1 MLPRSDTMDVQ
12 ILAIACMRPGVA
24 HTEWKVVMPTI
35 GLLHGMSSVAT
46 GDYYRRIND
55 GVNVRLGG
63 HERPQLLLWSVNFGD
78 IERFVHDGAWNEAG
92 AYLAERAQRLQ
103 AAGADFLMCGSNT
116 MHQVAP
122 AIEAATTV
130 PFVHIVD
137 VLADAAELIGARTL
151 GLLGTRATMESDAY
165 RERLAERGLR
175 LLVPDEQERALIDQ
189 ITFEELTQN
198 VFTDS
203 SRNVFMAATF
213 ALVARGADVVVLGC
227 TEFGLLMHEDDVPG
241 IPLLDTTALHVQR
254 AIELAI
260 GARPLPVR

>member
-1 MLPRSDTMDVQ
+1 
-12 ILAIACMRPGVA
+12 
-24 HTEWKVVMPTI
+24 MPTI

-55 GVNVRLGG
+55 GVNARLGG

-78 IERFVHDGAWNEAG
+78 IERFVHDEAWDEAG

-137 VLADAAELIGARTL
+137 VLADAAQHLGARTL
-151 GLLGTRATMESDAY
+151 GLLGTRATMESQAY
-165 RERLAERGLR
+165 REKLAQRELS
-175 LLVPDEQERALIDQ
+175 LLVPDQDERALIDR

-198 VFTDS
+198 VFTDN
-203 SRNVFMAATF
+203 SRQVFIAAAG

-227 TEFGLLMHEDDVPG
+227 TEFGLLMHQDDMPG
-241 IPLLDTTALHVQR
+241 VPLLDTSVLHVER
-254 AIELAI
+254 AVELAI

>member
-1 MLPRSDTMDVQ
+1 
-12 ILAIACMRPGVA
+12 MR
-24 HTEWKVVMPTI
+24 TI

-55 GVNVRLGG
+55 GVNARLGG

-78 IERFVHDGAWNEAG
+78 IERFVQGEDWAAAG
-92 AYLAERAQRLQ
+92 TYLADRAARLE

-116 MHQVAP
+116 MHRVAA

-130 PFVHIVD
+130 PLVHIVD
-137 VLADAAELIGARTL
+137 VLADAAEQSGARTL

-165 RERLAERGLR
+165 RDRLASRGLD
-175 LLVPDEQERALIDQ
+175 LIVPDEQERAVIDR
-189 ITFEELTQN
+189 ITFDELTRH

-203 SRNVFMAATF
+203 ARQYFVEATR
-213 ALVARGADVVVLGC
+213 ALAARGADVVVLGC

-241 IPLLDTTALHVQR
+241 IPLLDTTVLHVER
-254 AIELAI
+254 AVDLAV
-260 GARPLPVR
+260 GARPLPGR

>member
-1 MLPRSDTMDVQ
+1 M
-12 ILAIACMRPGVA
+12 A
-24 HTEWKVVMPTI
+24 TI

-55 GVNVRLGG
+55 GVNERLGG

-78 IERFVHDGAWNEAG
+78 IERFVHDEAWDEAG
-92 AYLAERAQRLQ
+92 AYLADRAQRLQ

-137 VLADAAELIGARTL
+137 VLADAAEHLGARTL

-165 RERLAERGLR
+165 HDRLAERGLG
-175 LLVPDEQERALIDQ
+175 LLVPEEQERVLIDR
-189 ITFEELTQN
+189 ITFGELTQN
-198 VFTDS
+198 IFTDS
-203 SRNVFMAATF
+203 SRQVFIAAAR
-213 ALVARGADVVVLGC
+213 ALVARGADAVVLGC
-227 TEFGLLMHEDDVPG
+227 TEFGLLMSEDDVPG
-241 IPLLDTTALHVQR
+241 APVLDTTALHVER

-260 GARPLPVR
+260 GARPIPIR

>member
-1 MLPRSDTMDVQ
+1 M
-12 ILAIACMRPGVA
+12 A
-24 HTEWKVVMPTI
+24 TI

-55 GVNVRLGG
+55 GVNGRLGG

-78 IERFVHDGAWNEAG
+78 IERFVHDGAWDEAG
-92 AYLAERAQRLQ
+92 AYLADRAARLQ

-116 MHQVAP
+116 LHQVAP
-122 AIEAATTV
+122 AIEAATTI

-137 VLADAAELIGARTL
+137 VLADAAQHLGAATL

-165 RERLAERGLR
+165 RDRLAGRGLG
-175 LLVPDEQERALIDQ
+175 LLVPDEQERVLIDQ
-189 ITFEELTQN
+189 ITFGELTQN

-203 SRNVFMAATF
+203 SRQVFIAAAR
-213 ALVARGADVVVLGC
+213 ALVARGADAVVLGC
-227 TEFGLLMHEDDVPG
+227 TEFGLLMNQDDVPDV
-241 IPLLDTTALHVQR
+241 PVLDTTALHIER
-254 AIELAI
+254 AIELAT

>member
-1 MLPRSDTMDVQ
+1 M
-12 ILAIACMRPGVA
+12 A
-24 HTEWKVVMPTI
+24 TI

-55 GVNVRLGG
+55 GVNQRLGG

-78 IERFVHDGAWNEAG
+78 IERFVHDGAWDEAG
-92 AYLAERAQRLQ
+92 AYLADRAARLQ

-137 VLADAAELIGARTL
+137 VLADAAQLLGAATL

-165 RERLAERGLR
+165 RNRLAERGLG
-175 LLVPDEQERALIDQ
+175 LLVPQEQERALIDAV
-189 ITFEELTQN
+189 TFGELTQN
-198 VFTDS
+198 IFTDS
-203 SRNVFMAATF
+203 SRQVFIAA
-213 ALVARGADVVVLGC
+213 ARELVARGADAVVLGC
-227 TEFGLLMHEDDVPG
+227 TEFGLLISADDVPG
-241 IPLLDTTALHVQR
+241 VPVLDTTALHVER

-260 GARPLPVR
+260 GARPLPVRRPA